1 VVRDSIVMTDSVIGP
16 GAVVDRCII
25 DKHVTIGA
33 NAYLGWGDDNTPNWL
48 EPSRLNTGITLVG
61 RNAVVPPGVRIG
73 RNVLIGPEVK
83 ESDFPGAVVP
93 SGETVNPIATVVW
106 S

>member
-1 VVRDSIVMTDSVIGP
+1 
-16 GAVVDRCII
+16 
-25 DKHVTIGA
+25 
-33 NAYLGWGDDNTPNWL
+33 
-48 EPSRLNTGITLVG
+48 